1 MSDLSLPSLRVK
13 LDEQT
18 GQSRLCGK
26 VRIEFADADGETY
39 QLEVGRRDDQ
49 ATLPAICIDLTY
61 PDGETLTL
69 ESIIVNDD

>member
-1 MSDLSLPSLRVK
+1 M
-13 LDEQT
+13 
-18 GQSRLCGK
+18 
-26 VRIEFADADGETY
+26 EFADADGETY
-39 QLEVGRRDDQ
+39 RLEVGRRDDQ